1 MRTIRV
7 FFLAFL
13 PFLMAFVPHSSP
25 QHTPTQAPAGAGNET
40 FSGGEELVYKI
51 FYKINFI
58 WVPAGEITFK
68 VFDEGKQFHYQ
79 ALGRTYSSYE
89 WFYVVRDEYNSWVD
103 KATFLPNYSERSVS
117 EGKYTIFEKI
127 SFNNTARKHT
137 VWRAKKRGQ
146 PETQTEHDVKS
157 ATHDVLSSL
166 YFLRT
171 LEFSDKSSGYS
182 IPFSVFMDKEEFPLK
197 MRFLGKEDRK
207 KVHNIN
213 RYRTLKFQP
222 DVIAGNVFS
231 EESKMT
237 VWVSDDANKIPV
249 LIESPISVG
258 SVQVVLKS
266 YKGLKFDFG
275 AKVD

>member
-13 PFLMAFVPHSSP
+13 PLLMAFVPHTSP
-25 QHTPTQAPAGAGNET
+25 QHLTSQTPAESGNET

-127 SFNNTARKHT
+127 SFNNIARRHT

-146 PETQTEHDVKS
+146 PETQTEHEVKG

-171 LEFSDKSSGYS
+171 MEFSDKSSGYS

-207 KVHNIN
+207 KVHNMG

-231 EESKMT
+231 EEAKMT